1 VLGNEVCDD
10 DEDDNIGCATGC
22 LSINPLYICP
32 TPGGPT
38 TASVCE
44 LKCSNSKVDSGEIC
58 DDGDLSD
65 LSKCN
70 STCTGDVIGWQC
82 TGGNPSTISD
92 C

>member
-38 TASVCE
+38 TASVCV
-44 LKCSNSKVDSGEIC
+44 KICSNSNLDEGEEC
-58 DDGDLSD
+58 DDSNGLDGDGCS
-65 LSKCN
+65 
-70 STCTGDVIGWQC
+70 
-82 TGGNPSTISD
+82 
-92 C
+92 

>member
-70 STCTGDVIGWQC
+70 STCTGM
-82 TGGNPSTISD
+82 S
-92 C
+92 